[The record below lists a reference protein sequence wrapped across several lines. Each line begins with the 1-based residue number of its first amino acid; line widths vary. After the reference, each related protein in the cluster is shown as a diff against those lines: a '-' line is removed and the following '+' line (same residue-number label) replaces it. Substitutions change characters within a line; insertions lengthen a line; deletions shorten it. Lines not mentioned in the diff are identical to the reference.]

1 MSIAFLFTLFGVWQS
16 LSCSLLPLMMC
27 CTDEIWW
34 THRHTKGF
42 SSIPI
47 DYFSSS
53 MIALSIL
60 IHTYK
65 NCRVQKSLSTKS
77 WRRNVSIMQHQ
88 SIKWSDFL
96 PAVRTHKRHI
106 FDIWSNEHWNR
117 LSLRIKKKNHEEG
130 KNTLQQISFVFDQY
144 VKILHIIKKHNW
156 KNTKLYLL

>member
-1 MSIAFLFTLFGVWQS
+1 MSIAFLFTLFGVRQS

-53 MIALSIL
+53 MIALSNL

-117 LSLRIKKKNHEEG
+117 LSLRIKKKSRRRKKYSSANQFCIWSICE
-130 KNTLQQISFVFDQY
+130 NTA
-144 VKILHIIKKHNW
+144 HH
-156 KNTKLYLL
+156 